1 MRSSLDVIEA
11 GNPSA
16 FGSRPKVL
24 MKILAGCAAAA
35 IALSTA
41 GPAGATP
48 FVSLQVNAS
57 AGASGNPGDSE
68 SFSLIGTTELGTS
81 ANAVVNAPIT
91 PTSNFAVGA
100 SSSGNVGLGFIGGSA
115 GADVQSTH
123 TGSSVFL
130 GLFDIAGGLGSMVG
144 EFRIDDLVLSGPA
157 GPTVPVFLNLD
168 LTGSLDAGGSM
179 NSPGFDWP
187 AGAGG
192 SAEVNVGVTAPGLSS
207 SGIRRYLNNNRNE
220 ESFFSSGLL
229 AGGDELATDPF
240 QVQVGVPFAVEVIM
254 RLSVGASTNITHG
267 NAFADASFS
276 NTLSFPTNRPV
287 FTVPDGYTVNS
298 VSAGIVDNR
307 FQFQSQVPEPSTLA
321 LLLIGS
327 ILVAG
332 ARQQDLVAHRLPFP
346 ARRPRRGG
354 SARQTQRIGA

>member
-1 MRSSLDVIEA
+1 MR
-11 GNPSA
+11 
-16 FGSRPKVL
+16 
-24 MKILAGCAAAA
+24 ILAGGAVAA

-48 FVSLQVNAS
+48 FVHLTVQ
-57 AGASGNPGDSE
+57 AGAGVLGNPGDSE
-68 SFSLIGTTELGTS
+68 FFDLSGTTDVATS

-91 PTSNFAVGA
+91 TTSNFAVGA

-123 TGSSVFL
+123 TGTLVFL
-130 GLFDIAGGLGSMVG
+130 GDGLAGASGLMVG

-220 ESFFSSGLL
+220 QSFFSSGLL

-240 QVQVGVPFAVEVIM
+240 QVQVGVPFVVEVIL

-276 NTLSFPTNRPV
+276 NTLSFPTDRPV

-298 VSAGIVDNR
+298 VSAGIVNNR
-307 FQFQSQVPEPSTLA
+307 FGLFQIPEPSTLA
-321 LLLIGS
+321 LLLMGS
-327 ILVAG
+327 ILLRGVRRTSLLACRRSGPGVHEEAG
-332 ARQQDLVAHRLPFP
+332 
-346 ARRPRRGG
+346 
-354 SARQTQRIGA
+354 

>member
-1 MRSSLDVIEA
+1 L
-11 GNPSA
+11 
-16 FGSRPKVL
+16 
-24 MKILAGCAAAA
+24 AAAA

-48 FVSLQVNAS
+48 FVSLQFNAS
-57 AGASGNPGDSE
+57 AGVSGNPGDSDFFE
-68 SFSLIGTTELGTS
+68 LFGTTELSGG

-123 TGSSVFL
+123 TGTLVFL
-130 GLFDIAGGLGSMVG
+130 GDGLAGASGLMVG

-168 LTGSLDAGGSM
+168 LTGSLNAGGSM

-220 ESFFSSGLL
+220 QSFFSSGLL

-240 QVQVGVPFAVEVIM
+240 QVQVGVPFVVEVIL

-276 NTLSFPTNRPV
+276 NTLSFPTDRPV

-298 VSAGIVDNR
+298 VSAGIVNNR
-307 FQFQSQVPEPSTLA
+307 FGFLQVPEPSTLA
-321 LLLIGS
+321 LFLIGS
-327 ILVAG
+327 ILLAG
-332 ARQQDLVAHRLPFP
+332 AR
-346 ARRPRRGG
+346 RRVR
-354 SARQTQRIGA
+354 A